1 MGRTLPSYRRMI
13 EKERAIWQRNYAAR
27 LREPHRTS
35 FTELWLYAFQLADAA
50 SANTRPIVFDNVV
63 MSMLIGQHSEIRRL
77 KDELTSLKKKLV
89 QMTEHG
95 SDDHK
100 RET

>member
-35 FTELWLYAFQLADAA
+35 FAELWLYVFQLADAA
-50 SANTRPIVFDNVV
+50 SANTRPIVFDNVM
-63 MSMLIGQHSEIRRL
+63 MSMLIGQHSEIQRL
-77 KDELTSLKKKLV
+77 KDELAKLKRSV
-89 QMTEHG
+89 DQITEERG
-95 SDDHK
+95 V
-100 RET
+100 

>member
-35 FTELWLYAFQLADAA
+35 FTELWLYVFQLADAA
-50 SANTRPIVFDNVV
+50 STNTRPLVLDNVM
-63 MSMLIGQHSEIRRL
+63 MSMLIGQHSEIQKL
-77 KDELTSLKKKLV
+77 KDEQTRLKKKLI
-89 QMTEHG
+89 QITERG
-95 SDDHK
+95 SNPK
-100 RET
+100 REI

>member
-13 EKERAIWQRNYAAR
+13 EKERSVWQSHYAAR

-50 SANTRPIVFDNVV
+50 SANTRPVLMDNILF
-63 MSMLIGQHSEIRRL
+63 SMLIAQQSEIKRL
-77 KDELTSLKKKLV
+77 KEELNKITRKLTRTTNRSYSL
-89 QMTEHG
+89 
-95 SDDHK
+95 
-100 RET
+100 